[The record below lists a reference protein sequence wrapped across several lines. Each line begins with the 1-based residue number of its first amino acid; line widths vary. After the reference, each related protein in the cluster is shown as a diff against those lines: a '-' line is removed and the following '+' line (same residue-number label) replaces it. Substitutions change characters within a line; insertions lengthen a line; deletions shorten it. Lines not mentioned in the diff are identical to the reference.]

1 MNRKI
6 ALFAFNG
13 DPMCF
18 IHVLLNT
25 RDMHDRGCDVRLV
38 IEGSATQLV
47 EPLDKEDHPLHGL
60 FTEVEEKGLIHCV
73 CRACANKMG
82 TLEKAEEMG
91 LPLCGDLAGHPSMGA
106 CMEEGYEVIVF

>member
-1 MNRKI
+1 MKKKV

-25 RDMHDRGCDVRLV
+25 LDMKEKGYDVALV
-38 IEGSATQLV
+38 VEGSATKLL
-47 EPLDKEDHPLHGL
+47 EGLIKEDHQLHGL
-60 FTEVEEKGLIHCV
+60 YEKVKEEGLVDCV

-82 TLEKAEEMG
+82 TLEIAEKED
-91 LPLCGDLAGHPSMGA
+91 LPVCGPMKGHPSMA
-106 CMEEGYEVIVF
+106 DYIDKDYEVLIF